1 MKPLQALSQVYSNS
15 ISLISRRRRRPIVG
29 KIEPLVVMMIISA
42 TFIGGVD
49 NDIHIVIV
57 VVVVVL
63 LRIGIKTSFSAG
75 VTAVIDQPGRRQQHL
90 LPLDHVVLVV
100 VHPNLKDIPTNPN
113 LVAEILDDLVF
124 APLHSPT

>member
-1 MKPLQALSQVYSNS
+1 MKPLQALSQVNSNS

-57 VVVVVL
+57 VVVVL
-63 LRIGIKTSFSAG
+63 LRIGIKASSSAG

>member
-1 MKPLQALSQVYSNS
+1 MKPLQALSQVNSNS

-29 KIEPLVVMMIISA
+29 KIEPLVVMMILSA

-57 VVVVVL
+57 VVVL
-63 LRIGIKTSFSAG
+63 LRIGIKASSSTG